1 MISHM
6 EDFIYAS
13 KLHEAETRRVQLT
26 GGATLIVSLPKEWT
40 RQVNLK
46 PGDEVIILPQP
57 DKSLLIVPKK
67 VLKTP
72 HLEATV
78 KLGEDVLR
86 DPSKLERLLISY
98 YLSGVDLLKIELE
111 EDMPEARRLIKK
123 IIREKLAGMEII
135 EESREQLVLQNLVSL
150 ADTDINSLLLKMLKT
165 VTNMLSD
172 LRLAIERGDALI
184 LLDLIERDAEVDRF
198 YWFIRRLLKKML
210 ASGVFM
216 ILTSIKDPRNVIE
229 YSTIGKMLERIAD
242 NISEI
247 AVELTTKVRDKIN
260 QIPSDIRNQIVETL
274 RKQQSQLESLMEHLS
289 SRRLTLE
296 NLNGIIETSRREIIS
311 KIENMLSII
320 YSTAEFDRQLAT
332 TLRMIVYNLLRISE
346 YTIDVAEAF
355 LDLMVDRMVT
365 VKH

>member
-1 MISHM
+1 M
-6 EDFIYAS
+6 EDFVYAS

-46 PGDEVIILPQP
+46 PGDEVLILPQP
-57 DKSLLIVPKK
+57 DKSLLIVPKRA
-67 VLKTP
+67 LKTP
-72 HLEATV
+72 YLEVTV
-78 KLGEDVLR
+78 KLKEDVLR

-172 LRLAIERGDALI
+172 LRLAIERGDTLI
-184 LLDLIERDAEVDRF
+184 LLDLVERDAEVDRF

-216 ILTSIKDPRNVIE
+216 ILTSIRDPRSVIE

-247 AVELTTKVRDKIN
+247 AVELTTKVGDKIN
-260 QIPSDIRNQIVETL
+260 QIPNDIRNQIVETL
-274 RKQQSQLESLMEHLS
+274 KKQQSQLESLMEYLS
-289 SRRLTLE
+289 SKKLTLE

-311 KIENMLSII
+311 KIENILSII

-355 LDLMVDRMVT
+355 LDLMVDSMVT

>member
-1 MISHM
+1 M
-6 EDFIYAS
+6 EDFVYAS
-13 KLHEAETRRVQLT
+13 KLHEAETRKVQLT

-46 PGDEVIILPQP
+46 PGDEVLILPQP
-57 DKSLLIVPKK
+57 DKSLLIVPKRT
-67 VLKTP
+67 LKTP
-72 HLEATV
+72 HLEVTV
-78 KLGEDVLR
+78 KLNGDILR

-98 YLSGVDLLKIELE
+98 YLSGVDLLRIELE
-111 EDMPEARRLIKK
+111 EDVSEARRIIKK

-150 ADTDINSLLLKMLKT
+150 SDTDINSLLLKMLKT

-172 LRLAIERGDALI
+172 LRLAIEKGDVLI
-184 LLDLIERDAEVDRF
+184 LLDLVERDAEVDRF

-210 ASGVFM
+210 ASGLLM
-216 ILTSIKDPRNVIE
+216 ILTSIKDPRSVIE

-247 AVELTTKVRDKIN
+247 AVELTTKVKDKLN
-260 QIPSDIRNQIVETL
+260 QIPNEIRSQIVEIL
-274 RKQQSQLESLMEHLS
+274 RKQQMQLESLMEYLS
-289 SRRLTLE
+289 SKKLTLE
-296 NLNGIIETSRREIIS
+296 NLNGIIETSRRDIIS

-320 YSTAEFDRQLAT
+320 YTTDFDRQLAT
-332 TLRMIVYNLLRISE
+332 TFRMIMYNLLRISE

-355 LDLMVDRMVT
+355 LDLMVDSMVS
-365 VKH
+365 VRH